1 MVCMLT
7 QNILG
12 ALDHAVAFSNHVG
25 LSRNISQV
33 IILHTVGLVCYAVF
47 LVMRLCEF

>member
-25 LSRNISQV
+25 LSSQV